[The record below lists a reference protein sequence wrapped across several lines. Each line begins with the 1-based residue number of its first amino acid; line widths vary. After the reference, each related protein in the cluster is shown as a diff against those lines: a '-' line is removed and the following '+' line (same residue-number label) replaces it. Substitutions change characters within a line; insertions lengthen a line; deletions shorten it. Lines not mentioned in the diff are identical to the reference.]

1 MVISEEENIFEAADA
16 IAMKRSKALAL
27 LICNEFFVGFSF
39 EVNLARLIADINQP
53 PIFPFPMLFQ
63 SKILLLKKYCC
74 WVQCSSS
81 SFWVL
86 HALKLVEICLSGFYT
101 FFLVVALAH

>member
-39 EVNLARLIADINQP
+39 EVNLARLIADINKTSN
-53 PIFPFPMLFQ
+53 F
-63 SKILLLKKYCC
+63 
-74 WVQCSSS
+74 
-81 SFWVL
+81 SFSYVIP
-86 HALKLVEICLSGFYT
+86 K
-101 FFLVVALAH
+101 